1 MGGRQMAARFF
12 YARRGGMVLR
22 RLMLTAYPEDWGQL
36 GGGAWTEEKKI
47 GEAGF
52 VFCKK
57 FLSKM

>member
-1 MGGRQMAARFF
+1 MAARFF